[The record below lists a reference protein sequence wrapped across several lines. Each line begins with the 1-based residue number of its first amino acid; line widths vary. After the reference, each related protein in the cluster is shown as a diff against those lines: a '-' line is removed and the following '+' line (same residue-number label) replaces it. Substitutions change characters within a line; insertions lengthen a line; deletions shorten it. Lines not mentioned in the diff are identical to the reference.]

1 MLLYGTIILH
11 FNCSLSHAPLYGKLF
26 RSRNANYS
34 SYNTLRIWKSR
45 EKRISRFNGT
55 DGSERM
61 RYSCG
66 TNYAVLRSSGNQ
78 IYFHYHVK
86 IREFCPARNAR
97 TRVSYSL
104 WYASWVF
111 GIRIFAVPHSCSF
124 SLARGGRFCARIVI
138 ANSPSPIVI
147 IGYKWAS
154 RQEWFL
160 VPRLT
165 VRHLRIFLA
174 EVMIISIRRL
184 STIHHMLIYML
195 IRTAHL
201 SITALI
207 YNYIRLWNALFT
219 TRRSKCIFT
228 RFEML
233 FECAKHFECNTCLLD
248 AIASRVA
255 KYFFILNKH
264 IFTYPKYIDMLF
276 SIFL

>member
-1 MLLYGTIILH
+1 MARLYCILIAPFHTHRYMANCFDRVMRTILRIIHYVYENRVKNGYPVSTGRMGANGWDIHAVPITRCYVLPVIRFIFIITLKFANFVPREMLAHASHIPFDTQVEYSTYEYLQCRIPV
-11 FNCSLSHAPLYGKLF
+11 LSHLREEGVF
-26 RSRNANYS
+26 R
-34 SYNTLRIWKSR
+34 
-45 EKRISRFNGT
+45 
-55 DGSERM
+55 
-61 RYSCG
+61 
-66 TNYAVLRSSGNQ
+66 
-78 IYFHYHVK
+78 
-86 IREFCPARNAR
+86 
-97 TRVSYSL
+97 
-104 WYASWVF
+104 
-111 GIRIFAVPHSCSF
+111 
-124 SLARGGRFCARIVI
+124 ARIVI

-219 TRRSKCIFT
+219 TCRSKCIFT

-264 IFTYPKYIDMLF
+264 IFTYLKYIDMLF